1 MKPPVARPVTRPVTR
16 PYGRPAAAD
25 AAAAAS
31 PRASVQALAL
41 GRRVLEIESAAV
53 AALADRLDERFLH
66 ALDLV
71 LACRG
76 RVVVSGIGKSG
87 HIARKIAATMA
98 STGTPAFFVHPA
110 EAMHGDLGMIT
121 RDDVLIVLSYSGETE
136 ELLRIVPVVKRQGAR
151 LIVITGRPQSA
162 LAREADALLD
172 ASVAEEACP
181 LGLAPTASTT
191 AALAFGDALAV
202 ALLDARGFGPEDF
215 ARSHPGGKLGLR
227 LLTHV
232 GDVMRTGDALPLVAP
247 AATLAEVIVEVSR
260 KGMGLALVVDDQQ
273 QLLGVFTDGDL
284 RRLIDRVSDLRS
296 ITVDTVMNGSPR
308 SIGAQALAV
317 EAVALMEQ
325 HRISQLPV
333 VAADNRVVGALNMH
347 DLFAAGVV

>member
-1 MKPPVARPVTRPVTR
+1 MPYDGSTDPHPALPDAVADCVAPV
-16 PYGRPAAAD
+16 
-25 AAAAAS
+25 S
-31 PRASVQALAL
+31 LRASAKALTLA
-41 GRRVLEIESAAV
+41 RRVLEIESAAV
-53 AALADRLDERFLH
+53 ASLVDRLDDRFLH

-87 HIARKIAATMA
+87 HVARKIASTMA
-98 STGTPAFFVHPA
+98 STGTPAFYVHPA

-121 RDDVLIVLSYSGETE
+121 RDDVLIALSYSGETE
-136 ELLRIVPVVKRQGAR
+136 ELLRIVPVIKRQGAR
-151 LIVITGRPQSA
+151 LIVITGRPLSA
-162 LAREADALLD
+162 LALEADALLD

-232 GDVMRTGDALPLVAP
+232 CDVMRTSDALPLVAP
-247 AATLAEVIVEVSR
+247 VSPLSEVILEISR
-260 KGMGLALVVDDQQ
+260 KGMGFALVVDAERH
-273 QLLGVFTDGDL
+273 LLGVFTDGDL
-284 RRLIDRVSDLRS
+284 RRVIDRVGDLR
-296 ITVDTVMNGSPR
+296 TVVVDTVMSRSPHA
-308 SIGAQALAV
+308 IDPQALAV
-317 EAVALMEQ
+317 EGVALMER
-325 HRISQLPV
+325 HRINHLPV
-333 VAADNRVVGALNMH
+333 VDAGNTVVGALNMH

>member
-1 MKPPVARPVTRPVTR
+1 MEAASPARGQV
-16 PYGRPAAAD
+16 GSAAPAR
-25 AAAAAS
+25 AS
-31 PRASVQALAL
+31 PRALALA
-41 GRRVLEIESAAV
+41 RQVIEIEAAAV
-53 AALADRLDERFLH
+53 SALAGRLDERFLL
-66 ALDLV
+66 ALDIV

-87 HIARKIAATMA
+87 HIARKIASTMA

-121 RDDVLIVLSYSGETE
+121 RDDVLIALSYSGETE
-136 ELLRIVPVVKRQGAR
+136 ELLRMVPTIKRQGAR
-151 LIVITGRPQSA
+151 LIVITGAPDSA

-172 ASVAEEACP
+172 ASVAVEACP

-232 GDVMRTGDALPLVAP
+232 ADVMRTGEALPLVAP
-247 AATLAEVIVEVSR
+247 TAVLSEVIVEISR
-260 KGMGLALVVDDQQ
+260 KGMGLALVVDAELR
-273 QLLGVFTDGDL
+273 LLGVFTDGDL
-284 RRLIDRVSDLRS
+284 RRLIDRVADLRS
-296 ITVDTVMNGSPR
+296 VRIDSVMNRTPR
-308 SIGAQALAV
+308 SIEAQALAV
-317 EAVALMEQ
+317 EGVELMER
-325 HRISQLPV
+325 HRVSQLPV
-333 VAADNRVVGALNMH
+333 LDSERRVIGALNMH

>member
-1 MKPPVARPVTRPVTR
+1 M
-16 PYGRPAAAD
+16 
-25 AAAAAS
+25 
-31 PRASVQALAL
+31 RASEKALVLA
-41 GRRVLEIESAAV
+41 RRVLEIEAAAV
-53 AALADRLDERFLH
+53 SALASRVDAGFLH
-66 ALDLV
+66 ALDIV

-87 HIARKIAATMA
+87 HIARKIASTMA

-121 RDDVLIVLSYSGETE
+121 RDDVLVALSYSGETE
-136 ELLRIVPVVKRQGAR
+136 ELLRIVPVVRRQGAR
-151 LIVITGRPQSA
+151 LIVITGNPHSA

-232 GDVMRTGDALPLVAP
+232 SDVMRTGEALPLVAP
-247 AATLAEVIVEVSR
+247 TATLSAVIVEVSR
-260 KGMGLALVVDDQQ
+260 KGMGLALVVDDRQK
-273 QLLGVFTDGDL
+273 LLGVFTDGDL
-284 RRLIDRVSDLRS
+284 RRLMMSRTPNAVHALTAGEAMTPSPLESRHSLRPDHSNRPLRS
-296 ITVDTVMNGSPR
+296 CVESSDVNGCVMPHSHCEREAIGKSPPR
-308 SIGAQALAV
+308 LSPGFTQCSAHKVRPRNWLDGD
-317 EAVALMEQ
+317 E
-325 HRISQLPV
+325 
-333 VAADNRVVGALNMH
+333 RVWVSH
-347 DLFAAGVV
+347 F